1 MNEVSIN
8 ESFKITG
15 FKATTTNKDESD
27 LKTSVIDKLW
37 NNFFKSGVSNESNV
51 KYGVYFNYK
60 DKYFGKYDILVGTKN
75 SKKQTLDTV
84 EIQKGKYLVFKKEG
98 RIPEIVIELWQEI
111 WHFFEN
117 STIKRTYTT
126 DFEKYIDNNK
136 VEIYISIL

>member
-60 DKYFGKYDILVGTKN
+60 DKHFGKYDILVGTKN

-84 EIQKGKYLVFKKEG
+84 EIQKRK
-98 RIPEIVIELWQEI
+98 
-111 WHFFEN
+111 
-117 STIKRTYTT
+117 
-126 DFEKYIDNNK
+126 
-136 VEIYISIL
+136 ISSF